1 MTTIPSSLVKQLRDK
16 TNAGMLDCKKALQ
29 ASNADLE
36 KAVDWLRSK
45 GLASAA
51 KKFGRTASEGGIA
64 IATQGQNG
72 VIVEIN
78 TETDFAARND
88 HFQRLT
94 TQIVSRYLQDSDAD
108 LPQLVIDGHSV
119 TDLIR
124 LLISTVG
131 ENIVLRRWRSLT
143 LSQGVVGG
151 YIHNALSP
159 QIGRIGVL
167 IAVESDATEDQV
179 APLAKRLAMHIA
191 ASQPEAL
198 TPADLDPRKLE
209 REKAIVSEQAKAS
222 GKPAAVIDQI
232 VQGRLR
238 KFYEDV
244 VLLEQSYVFEPER
257 KVKEILD
264 LKRKEF
270 QASLTIKDFIHFKLG
285 Q

>member
-29 ASNADLE
+29 ASDADLE

-51 KKFGRTASEGGIA
+51 KKFGRTATEGGIA

-78 TETDFAARND
+78 TETDFVARNER
-88 HFQRLT
+88 FQHLT
-94 TQIVSRYLQDSDAD
+94 TQIVSRYLQDLNAD
-108 LPQLVIDGHSV
+108 LPRLVIDGHSV
-119 TDLIR
+119 DDLIR
-124 LLISTVG
+124 LLISTIG

-167 IAVESDATEDQV
+167 IAVESDANEDLV

-198 TPADLDPRKLE
+198 TPADLDPQKLE
-209 REKAIVSEQAKAS
+209 REKTIVSEQAKAS
-222 GKPAAVIDQI
+222 GKPDAVVDQI